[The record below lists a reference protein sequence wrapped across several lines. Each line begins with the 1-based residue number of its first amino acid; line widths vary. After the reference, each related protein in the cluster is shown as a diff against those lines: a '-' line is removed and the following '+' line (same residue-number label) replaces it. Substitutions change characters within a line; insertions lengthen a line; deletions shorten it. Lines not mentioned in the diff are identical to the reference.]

1 MLGTLGSF
9 VVRHARAVLV
19 ASVIVL
25 VGVGVLGAGAFGKLQ
40 TGGFEDPGADSSAAS
55 ALVEERFGG
64 DADVVFLVTADAGTV
79 DDPAP
84 AAAGAELTAAMAGDP
99 ALSRVVSYWDSGAPT
114 LRSDDGTQA
123 LIVANLEDGD
133 AATVAERYGG
143 TSGPLEVTAGGGAV
157 AGEDVTD
164 QVLRDLAVAES
175 IAVPLILI
183 LLVVAFGS
191 LVAALL
197 PLAVGAIAITGTL
210 GLLSVIGDVTD
221 VSVFAVNLTTA
232 LGLGLAIDYA
242 LLMVSRFREELS
254 RGLAVSDAVVR
265 TVETAGRTILFSGLA
280 VGAALA
286 ALLLFPLYFLRSF
299 AYAGVGVVA
308 IALVGAVVV
317 LPALLTVL
325 GPRVNAGRL
334 PWAGSVTAG
343 AAAPFWG
350 RLAAAVMRRPAL
362 AALPVMALLL
372 VAAAPLLQV
381 SFGTPDDRVL
391 PTSAP
396 SRQVGDAIR
405 DGFASDDT
413 TAIDVVTSGPVDA
426 AALSDYASR
435 LSTVPAV
442 DRVDSSAGS
451 FVDGV
456 VVGEGGPTTGLSA
469 EAGERLAVVTAAD
482 ARSSTAQA
490 MVGDIRDAPAPG
502 GVDALVGGETATLV
516 DSLDAIGGRLPLAAG
531 LVAATTF
538 VVLFLFTGSV
548 IQPLRALLSNVL
560 TLGATLGLMV
570 LIFQEGFGSSLLGFT
585 PLALDTAMLV
595 LMFCLVFGLSMDYE
609 MFVMSRIKEQYDA
622 GASIEQATRHGL
634 AHTGRIVTTA
644 AVLIAVSFFAFVT
657 SQVSFIQMFGL
668 GAGLAILIDATLVR
682 GVLLP
687 ASMRVLGRASWYAP
701 AGLRR
706 LHSRVGLAE
715 T

>member
-40 TGGFEDPGADSSAAS
+40 TGGFEDPDAESSAAS

-64 DADVVFLVTADAGTV
+64 DADVVFLVTADGGTV
-79 DDPAP
+79 DDPEP

-99 ALSRVVSYWDSGAPT
+99 DLSRVISYWDGGAPM

-143 TSGPLEVTAGGGAV
+143 ASGPLEVTAGGGAV

-197 PLAVGAIAITGTL
+197 PLAVGAIAIMGTL
-210 GLLSVIGDVTD
+210 GGLSILGGITD

-254 RGLAVSDAVVR
+254 RGLAVSEAVVR
-265 TVETAGRTILFSGLA
+265 TVETAGRTIVFSGLA
-280 VGAALA
+280 VGAAMA

-334 PWAGSVTAG
+334 PWARRVTTG
-343 AAAPFWG
+343 AEAPFWG
-350 RLAAAVMRRPAL
+350 RLAAWVMRRPAL
-362 AALPVMALLL
+362 AALPVMAVLL

-381 SFGTPDDRVL
+381 TFGTPDDRVL

-413 TAIDVVTSGPVDA
+413 TAIDVVAGPVDSV
-426 AALSDYASR
+426 ALSDYASR
-435 LSTVPAV
+435 LSAVPGV

-482 ARSSTAQA
+482 ARSSAAQA
-490 MVGDIRDAPAPG
+490 MVGDIRDVPAPR
-502 GVDALVGGETATLV
+502 GVEALVGGETANLV

-531 LVAATTF
+531 IVAATTF

-622 GASIEQATRHGL
+622 GASIEQATRYGL

-644 AVLIAVSFFAFVT
+644 AALIAVSFFAFVT

-706 LHSRVGLAE
+706 LHARVGLAE